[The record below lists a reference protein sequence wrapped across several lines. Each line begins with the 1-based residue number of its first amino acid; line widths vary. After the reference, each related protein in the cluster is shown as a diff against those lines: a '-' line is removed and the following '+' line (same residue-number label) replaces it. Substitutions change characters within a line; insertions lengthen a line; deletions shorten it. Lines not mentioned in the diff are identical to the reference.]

1 MYKFHII
8 FLFIFLS
15 LNCFSQEPDYQ
26 NMPVMDYSI
35 PVEYEIGG
43 IEITG
48 LKYLQPR
55 VLINISGLRVGQKIN
70 IPGDEISQAISKY
83 WKHGLFSDVK
93 IIATKIDKGKVYLEI
108 HLLERPR
115 ISQIIIDGVKKSE
128 KEDLLKSIKLHK
140 GSQLT
145 DNIIN
150 NTVTIIKNHYI
161 KKGFF
166 NTDVNVVQKADT
178 TAVNQVNLYIH
189 VKKNSRV
196 KIDDI
201 KFEGNKVFTDK
212 RLRRVMKKTKK
223 LNLNIFKSSK
233 YIESDY
239 EADKKKLIDFYNKNG
254 YRDAKILNDKLTVL
268 NDKRVDLTIDLQ
280 EGDQY
285 FFRKITWIGNT
296 KYPSE
301 FLNAVLGIKKGD
313 VYNQKLLNDR
323 LQSDDDAV
331 SSLYMDQGY
340 LFFSVNPVEVNIQND
355 SIDLEM
361 RIYEGKPATINKVI
375 ISGNTKTNEHV
386 IRRELY
392 TKPGDLF
399 SRTNIIRSVRELANL
414 GHFDPEKIVP
424 HPIPNQSDGTVDL
437 EYSVV
442 ERPNDQLQV
451 SGGWGGVGFVGTIG
465 VKFSNFSARNMFKGK
480 AWRPVPSGDGQ
491 TLSISAQSNGK
502 YYQGYNISFVEP
514 WFGGRKPN
522 SFSISLYHSAQ
533 RLPSSYNYYYT
544 SSEPTLSDKYFKTS
558 GASIGLGRRLK
569 WPDDY
574 FTLYTG
580 IGYQRYLLNNWNQSF
595 IFANGASNLIS
606 LTTTLTRSS
615 QDQLIFPR
623 KGSNISLGL
632 QLTPPYSLIS
642 GKDFSNAS
650 TAEKYKYI
658 EFHKWTF
665 KANWYTTLVGNLVLA
680 TKVEFGYLGYYNK
693 QIGPSPFEKFE
704 VGGSGMIG
712 YNLYGS
718 DIIPLRGYDDNA
730 VTPYYYQSGSTYP
743 VYNGNVYSRYYM
755 EFRYLVSPNP
765 QATIYLLSFVEGG
778 NAWAKFDNFNPFLI
792 KRSAGVGIRAFLP
805 MFGMLGIDW
814 GYPFDPPYGKTKHT
828 EGKFQF
834 IMGQQF

>member
-1 MYKFHII
+1 MYKFQIF
-8 FLFIFLS
+8 FLFIILS
-15 LNCFSQEPDYQ
+15 LNIFSQEPDFN
-26 NMPVMDYSI
+26 NMPVIDYSN
-35 PVEYEIGG
+35 PVEYEIAD

-55 VLINISGLRVGQKIN
+55 VLTSISGLHVGQKIN

-93 IIATKIDKGKVYLEI
+93 IIVTKLDRGKAYLEI
-108 HLLERPR
+108 HLQERPR
-115 ISQIIIDGVKKSE
+115 ISQIIIDGVRKSE
-128 KEDLLKSIKLHK
+128 KEDLQKSIKLHK

-166 NTDVNVVQKADT
+166 NTEVNVVQQTDT
-178 TAVNQVNLYIH
+178 SSVNHVNLYIH
-189 VKKNSRV
+189 VRKNSRV

-201 KFEGNKVFTDK
+201 NFEGNKVFSDK

-223 LNLNIFKSSK
+223 INLNIFKSSK
-233 YIESDY
+233 YIESNY
-239 EADKKKLIDFYNKNG
+239 EEDKKKLIEFYNKNG

-268 NDKRVDLTIDLQ
+268 NDKRVDLIIDLQ

-313 VYNQKLLNDR
+313 VYNQTLLNER

-355 SIDLEM
+355 SIDVEM

-375 ISGNTKTNEHV
+375 IKGNTTTNEHV

-392 TKPGDLF
+392 TLPGDLF

-414 GHFDPEKIVP
+414 GHFDPEKILP
-424 HPIPNQSDGTVDL
+424 NPIPNQSDGTVDL
-437 EYSVV
+437 EYNVV

-465 VKFSNFSARNMFKGK
+465 VKFSNFSTRNMFNPK
-480 AWRPVPSGDGQ
+480 AWRPIPRGDGQ
-491 TLSISAQSNGK
+491 TLSVSAQSNGK

-514 WFGGRKPN
+514 WFGGKKPN
-522 SFSISLYHSAQ
+522 SFSISLYHSSQ
-533 RLPSSYNYYYT
+533 RYPSSYNYSISENT
-544 SSEPTLSDKYFKTS
+544 SDSYFKTS

-574 FTLYTG
+574 FTLYTAL
-580 IGYQRYLLNNWNQSF
+580 GYQRYLLNNWNQSF
-595 IFANGASNLIS
+595 IFSDGSSNLIS
-606 LTTTLTRSS
+606 LTATLTRSS

-632 QLTPPYSLIS
+632 QLTPPYSLIN
-642 GKDFSNAS
+642 GKDYSNKSA
-650 TAEKYKYI
+650 AEKYKFI

-665 KANWYTTLVGNLVLA
+665 KANWYTTLIGNLVLA

-693 QIGPSPFEKFE
+693 KIGPSPFEKFE

-718 DIIPLRGYDDNA
+718 DIIPLRGYEDNA
-730 VTPYYYQSGSTYP
+730 VTPYYYKSSSGYP
-743 VYNGNVYSRYYM
+743 VYNGNAYTRYYM

-765 QATIYLLSFVEGG
+765 QATIYVLSFLEGG
-778 NAWAKFDNFNPFLI
+778 NAWDNFDKFNPFSV
-792 KRSAGVGIRAFLP
+792 KRSAGVGVRAFLP

-814 GYPFDPPYGKTKHT
+814 GYGFDPAYGHT
-828 EGKFQF
+828 NISGSQFHF

>member
-1 MYKFHII
+1 MYKFYII

-15 LNCFSQEPDYQ
+15 LNSFSQEPDYQ
-26 NMPVMDYSI
+26 NMPVMDYSN

-93 IIATKIDKGKVYLEI
+93 IIVTKIDRGKAYLEI

-178 TAVNQVNLYIH
+178 AAVNQVNLYIH
-189 VKKNSRV
+189 INKNSRV

-239 EADKKKLIDFYNKNG
+239 EADKKKLIEFYNKNG
-254 YRDAKILNDKLTVL
+254 YRDAKILDDKLTVL

-392 TKPGDLF
+392 TLPGDLF

-424 HPIPNQSDGTVDL
+424 NPIPNQSDGTVDL

-465 VKFSNFSARNMFKGK
+465 VKFSNFSARNMFKGN

-533 RLPSSYNYYYT
+533 RLPSSYYYT
-544 SSEPTLSDKYFKTS
+544 
-558 GASIGLGRRLK
+558 
-569 WPDDY
+569 
-574 FTLYTG
+574 
-580 IGYQRYLLNNWNQSF
+580 
-595 IFANGASNLIS
+595 
-606 LTTTLTRSS
+606 
-615 QDQLIFPR
+615 
-623 KGSNISLGL
+623 
-632 QLTPPYSLIS
+632 
-642 GKDFSNAS
+642 
-650 TAEKYKYI
+650 
-658 EFHKWTF
+658 
-665 KANWYTTLVGNLVLA
+665 
-680 TKVEFGYLGYYNK
+680 
-693 QIGPSPFEKFE
+693 
-704 VGGSGMIG
+704 
-712 YNLYGS
+712 
-718 DIIPLRGYDDNA
+718 
-730 VTPYYYQSGSTYP
+730 
-743 VYNGNVYSRYYM
+743 
-755 EFRYLVSPNP
+755 EFRTHPL
-765 QATIYLLSFVEGG
+765 
-778 NAWAKFDNFNPFLI
+778 
-792 KRSAGVGIRAFLP
+792 
-805 MFGMLGIDW
+805 
-814 GYPFDPPYGKTKHT
+814 
-828 EGKFQF
+828 
-834 IMGQQF
+834 